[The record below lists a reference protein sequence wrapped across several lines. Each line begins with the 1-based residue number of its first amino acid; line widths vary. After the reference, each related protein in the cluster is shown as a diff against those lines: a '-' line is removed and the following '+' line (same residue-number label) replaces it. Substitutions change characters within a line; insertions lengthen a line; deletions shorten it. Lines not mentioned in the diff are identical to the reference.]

1 MGALAV
7 GGVVSYHIFDHVKT
21 RVSVWQNPWSQ
32 ANDGGYQI
40 VQGLMAIVS
49 GGMFGTG
56 LGLGSPKS
64 IPAYRTDYIFA
75 VVCEEMG
82 VLAGIL
88 LIGFYVMLVVRGAII
103 ARRAVN
109 AYHALLALGST
120 VLIALQSFIIIGGVI
135 KLIPLTGIT
144 LPLVSYGGSSMVATF
159 MLIGILQAVS
169 EASGREAEAHL
180 EEDDGEE
187 DV

>member
-1 MGALAV
+1 M
-7 GGVVSYHIFDHVKT
+7 K
-21 RVSVWQNPWSQ
+21 
-32 ANDGGYQI
+32 
-40 VQGLMAIVS
+40 
-49 GGMFGTG
+49 
-56 LGLGSPKS
+56 
-64 IPAYRTDYIFA
+64 
-75 VVCEEMG
+75 
-82 VLAGIL
+82 
-88 LIGFYVMLVVRGAII
+88 IGFYVMLVVRGAII

-180 EEDDGEE
+180 EEEGGEE
-187 DV
+187 DA